1 MSIPVDVSQLAA
13 ELVRFGPSAY
23 VLTVRDDATPHVAHV
38 TFTLVDGCLRC
49 PASRTAARN
58 VADRPTMSVLWPPH
72 EPGGYSMIVDG
83 ECAVDG
89 EELVITPT
97 SGVLHRPAPAPEGA
111 AGDCGSDCAP
121 LGADAR

>member
-13 ELVRFGPSAY
+13 ELERFGASAY

-38 TFTLVDGCLRC
+38 TFTLDEGVLRC

-58 VADRPTMSVLWPPH
+58 VADRPTMSVLWPPF

-83 ECAVDG
+83 ECVSDG
-89 EELVITPT
+89 DDLVVTPT
-97 SGVLHRPAPAPEGA
+97 NGVLHRPAPAPDDA
-111 AGDCGSDCAP
+111 ATDCGSDCAP
-121 LGADAR
+121 LGSDA